1 MALKGTYETIKQAFQ
16 DIIAP
21 QLERINGEIAGLKT
35 QIHSLERRTDEG
47 FVSIRNEMGSL
58 EKRMDAGF
66 ASVRSEVG
74 SLEKRMEEGFASV
87 RNEMDSLRGEMGSL
101 RGEMGSL
108 RNEMD
113 SLRGEMRQGFA
124 YSNKRVDE
132 VLEIRERLAVLEA
145 KLATRN

>member
-35 QIHSLERRTDEG
+35 QIHSLEKRMEEG
-47 FVSIRNEMGSL
+47 FVSIRNG
-58 EKRMDAGF
+58 
-66 ASVRSEVG
+66 
-74 SLEKRMEEGFASV
+74 
-87 RNEMDSLRGEMGSL
+87 MDSLRGEMGSF

>member
-1 MALKGTYETIKQAFQ
+1 MALRGTYETIKQAFQ

-35 QIHSLERRTDEG
+35 QTH
-47 FVSIRNEMGSL
+47 SL
-58 EKRMDAGF
+58 EKRMEEGF
-66 ASVRSEVG
+66 ISVRHPLG
-74 SLEKRMEEGFASV
+74 SLEKRMEEGFISV
-87 RNEMDSLRGEMGSL
+87 RHPLGSLEKRMEEGFSSLRNV
-101 RGEMGSL
+101 MGSL

-113 SLRGEMRQGFA
+113 SLRGEMRQGLA

>member
-35 QIHSLERRTDEG
+35 QIHSLEKRTEEG
-47 FVSIRNEMGSL
+47 FI
-58 EKRMDAGF
+58 
-66 ASVRSEVG
+66 SVRHEMG
-74 SLEKRMEEGFASV
+74 SLEKRMEEGFA
-87 RNEMDSLRGEMGSL
+87 
-101 RGEMGSL
+101 SL

-113 SLRGEMRQGFA
+113 SLRGEMRQGLA

>member
-16 DIIAP
+16 DVIAP

-35 QIHSLERRTDEG
+35 QTHSLEKRTEEG

-58 EKRMDAGF
+58 RHEMGSLRHEM
-66 ASVRSEVG
+66 G
-74 SLEKRMEEGFASV
+74 SLEKRMEDGFA
-87 RNEMDSLRGEMGSL
+87 
-101 RGEMGSL
+101 SL

-113 SLRGEMRQGFA
+113 SLRGEMRQGLA

-145 KLATRN
+145 KVATRN

>member
-1 MALKGTYETIKQAFQ
+1 MAPKGTYETIKQAFQ

-47 FVSIRNEMGSL
+47 FMSIRNEMGSL
-58 EKRMDAGF
+58 RA
-66 ASVRSEVG
+66 
-74 SLEKRMEEGFASV
+74 
-87 RNEMDSLRGEMGSL
+87 
-101 RGEMGSL
+101 EMGSL

-113 SLRGEMRQGFA
+113 SLRGEMRQGLA

>member
-1 MALKGTYETIKQAFQ
+1 MALKGTYEAIKQAFQ

-35 QIHSLERRTDEG
+35 QMH
-47 FVSIRNEMGSL
+47 SL
-58 EKRMDAGF
+58 EKRTEEGF
-66 ASVRSEVG
+66 ISVRHEMG
-74 SLEKRMEEGFASV
+74 SLEKRMEEGFASL
-87 RNEMDSLRGEMGSL
+87 RNEMGSL
-101 RGEMGSL
+101 RGEMGLL

-145 KLATRN
+145 KLASRN

>member
-21 QLERINGEIAGLKT
+21 QLERINGEIAGLKM
-35 QIHSLERRTDEG
+35 QIHSLEKRTEEG
-47 FVSIRNEMGSL
+47 FI
-58 EKRMDAGF
+58 
-66 ASVRSEVG
+66 SVRHEMG
-74 SLEKRMEEGFASV
+74 SLEKRMEEGFAS
-87 RNEMDSLRGEMGSL
+87 
-101 RGEMGSL
+101 L
-108 RNEMD
+108 RNEID
-113 SLRGEMRQGFA
+113 SLRGEMRQGLA